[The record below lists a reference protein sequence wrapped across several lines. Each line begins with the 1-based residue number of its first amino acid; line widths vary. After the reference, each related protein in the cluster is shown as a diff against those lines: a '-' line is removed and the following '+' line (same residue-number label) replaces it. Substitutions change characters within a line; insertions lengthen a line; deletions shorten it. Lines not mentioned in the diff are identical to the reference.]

1 MALRRRI
8 VAKMTLGSAGFLLGV
23 FVQFKASE
31 DFIVF
36 KYSQYSFSQTFI

>member
-8 VAKMTLGSAGFLLGV
+8 VAKMTLGSTVFLLGV

-31 DFIVF
+31 DVIVF
-36 KYSQYSFSQTFI
+36 KYSQYSFIQTFI